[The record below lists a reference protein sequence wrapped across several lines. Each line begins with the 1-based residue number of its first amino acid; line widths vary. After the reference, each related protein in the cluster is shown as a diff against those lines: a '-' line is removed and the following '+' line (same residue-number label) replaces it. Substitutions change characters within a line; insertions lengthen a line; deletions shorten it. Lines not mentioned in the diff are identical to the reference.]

1 MFTDTDRAM
10 MTVALEE
17 ALEALREGEIPVGA
31 VVARGSEIIAR
42 AHNTREKSLDPTGHA
57 EINAL
62 RLAAQK
68 TGDWRLT
75 GCTLYVT
82 LEPCCMCAGAIGQA
96 RPDRV
101 IFGAY
106 DTQAGCCVSLYRLTE
121 DPAFAWYVPSDGGL
135 MADRCSALLRD
146 ALKPRR
152 VPIVPADTEKINLGV
167 SKDADKRVN

>member
-10 MTVALEE
+10 MALALEE
-17 ALEALREGEIPVGA
+17 ARKALEEGEIPVGA
-31 VVARGSEIIAR
+31 VVARGGAVIAR
-42 AHNTREKSLDPTGHA
+42 AHNTRERALDPTGHA
-57 EINAL
+57 EMNAL
-62 RLAAQK
+62 RLAAQEI
-68 TGDWRLT
+68 GGWRLT

-106 DTQAGCCVSLYRLTE
+106 DAQAGCCGSVYRLTE
-121 DPAFAWYVPSDGGL
+121 EPAFAWYVPADGGL
-135 MADRCSALLRD
+135 MAEACAALIRD

-152 VPIVPADTEKINLGV
+152 APILSTMPEKSNPETKL
-167 SKDADKRVN
+167 